1 MAAKYKNYLG
11 YDKRDYRCP
20 EKAADINGVDEED
33 MIEYVEETG
42 EWDEVS
48 LAEFEFLR
56 DKVEEMA
63 VPLLDQHFGMF
74 NIIQLLSVHATK
86 NKNTI

>member
-20 EKAADINGVDEED
+20 EKAADANGVDEED
-33 MIEYVEETG
+33 TIEYVEETC

-48 LAEFEFLR
+48 LLEFEFLR
-56 DKVEEMA
+56 DKVDEMA

-74 NIIQLLSVHATK
+74 NVVQLFFAHAIK